1 MVLKTAMTSWHWQYW
16 RLRDIGC
23 NISDDDDINT
33 SAVLVEV
40 VMVVQ
45 IVWES
50 YDGGVGTGGNDNDGG
65 ENNLSDGDCDGK

>member
-1 MVLKTAMTSWHWQYW
+1 M
-16 RLRDIGC
+16 
-23 NISDDDDINT
+23 
-33 SAVLVEV
+33 LVEV